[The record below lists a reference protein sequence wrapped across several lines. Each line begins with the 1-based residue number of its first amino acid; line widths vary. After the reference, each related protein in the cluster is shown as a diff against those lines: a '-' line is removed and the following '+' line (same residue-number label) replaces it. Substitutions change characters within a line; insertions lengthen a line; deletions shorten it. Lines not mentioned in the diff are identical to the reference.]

1 MNRIAIITS
10 HPIQYNAPLFR
21 LLAERSR
28 VQIKVFY
35 TWGEGVLHKK
45 YDSGFGKNIEWDIP
59 LLEGYEY
66 CFVKNSSTNPGSHHF
81 NGIDNPTLVQDIEEW
96 EPNAILVFGWA
107 FKSHLKVLRHFSG
120 KRKIIFRG
128 DSTLLDELSGFSV
141 KKIARN
147 IFLKWVYRHVDVALF
162 VGQQNKK
169 YYQQFGLKESQLV
182 LAPHAIDNAR
192 FISSPSA
199 NRRQQ
204 LGIHENEIVFLFAG
218 KLEIKKNPQLLLEAF
233 VQANQLNSHLVF
245 VGNGKLEIELKKK
258 VALVDSQIQTRIHF
272 IDFQNQSQMPEI
284 YKTTDVFVL
293 PSQGPNETWGLAVNE
308 AMACGKAILVSDKCG
323 CAVDLVEYGK
333 NGYIFESNNCQDLKN
348 KLNLLN
354 NRSLVE
360 EMGNQSTAIIQNW
373 NYASICEAI
382 EKSV

>member
-1 MNRIAIITS
+1 MSRLAIITT

-21 LLAERSR
+21 FLVERGQ

-35 TWGEGVLHKK
+35 TWGDSVLQKK
-45 YDSGFGKNIEWDIP
+45 YDPGFEKNIEWDIP

-66 CFVKNSSTNPGSHHF
+66 SFVKNSSTNPGSHHF
-81 NGIDNPTLVQDIEEW
+81 KGIDNPTLVEEIEEW

-199 NRRQQ
+199 NQRQQ

-218 KLEIKKNPQLLLEAF
+218 KLELVKNPILLLEAF
-233 VQANQLNSHLVF
+233 IQAELQNAHLVF
-245 VGNGKLEIELKKK
+245 VGNGQLEKDLKNRVTLQNEELW
-258 VALVDSQIQTRIHF
+258 AHIHF
-272 IDFQNQSQMPEI
+272 LDFQNQSQMPSI
-284 YKTTDVFVL
+284 YKMADVYIL
-293 PSQGPNETWGLAVNE
+293 PSKSETWGLAVNE

-323 CAVDLVEYGK
+323 CAVDLVENGK